1 MWTPVLP
8 DQLAA
13 LPVEE
18 LSTSAAPS
26 RWHGPL
32 RSLGTHCRDGAWV
45 VSGSRDVAVALAAP
59 ALSVAPPA
67 GPAGPAASLLSR
79 MARFSDGDDHR
90 LRRDLVIR
98 LLPPV
103 AKVARAAGARAN
115 DYLRRRAAA
124 FDIMPMAR
132 LLPAEVLARAL
143 GLAPDAADR
152 AAVLTGTLCDALT
165 PSLVPRTGTGTA
177 GDDAAQELAALVASS
192 GYRDTAE
199 QVAVISILF
208 QARDSTAAL
217 IGSAVLAR
225 PANAALSASPAL
237 ARRGLR
243 RGAFVAPTPGDR
255 VEYVLRSDAPAQC
268 TRRTATS
275 DVQIGDA
282 IIPGGA
288 AVWIFVGTAERGS
301 GMPATFG
308 TGPHGCPGAA
318 HATAIARQVVTVLHA
333 DGWRPL
339 AGQRIDLEPRP
350 NLRVPARVM
359 VSRP

>member
-13 LPVEE
+13 LPVDE
-18 LSTSAAPS
+18 LSTSAPPA

-32 RSLGTHCRDGAWV
+32 CSLGTHCRDGAWV
-45 VSGSRDVAVALAAP
+45 VSGIPDVAAALAAP

-67 GPAGPAASLLSR
+67 GPAGPAASLLGR

-98 LLPPV
+98 MLPPV
-103 AKVARAAGARAN
+103 PKVARAAGARAN
-115 DYLRRRAAA
+115 HYLRRRAAA

-143 GLAPDAADR
+143 GLAPEDADR

-165 PSLVPRTGTGTA
+165 PSLVPRTGTGQA
-177 GDDAAQELAALVASS
+177 GDDAAQELAALMAGS
-192 GYRDTAE
+192 GYREAAE
-199 QVAVISILF
+199 QAAVISMLF

-217 IGSAVLAR
+217 IGLAALGW
-225 PANAALSASPAL
+225 PANATV
-237 ARRGLR
+237 ARRALR
-243 RGAFVAPTPGDR
+243 RGALAAPSPGDR

-268 TRRTATS
+268 TRRTATT
-275 DVQIGDA
+275 DVRIGDVV
-282 IIPGGA
+282 IPAGA
-288 AVWIFVGTAERGS
+288 PVWIFVGTAERGS

-333 DGWRPL
+333 EGWRPV

>member
-67 GPAGPAASLLSR
+67 GAAGPAASLLSR

-177 GDDAAQELAALVASS
+177 GDDAARELAALMASS

-208 QARDSTAAL
+208 QARDSTAGDCVAARSSHPRPVT
-217 IGSAVLAR
+217 GSSMSCAATRRRSARAAR
-225 PANAALSASPAL
+225 PRATCRSATRSLQGARRSGSSWAPRNEAAGCQPRSAL
-237 ARRGLR
+237 ARTAALVPRTR
-243 RGAFVAPTPGDR
+243 PRSPGR
-255 VEYVLRSDAPAQC
+255 
-268 TRRTATS
+268 
-275 DVQIGDA
+275 
-282 IIPGGA
+282 
-288 AVWIFVGTAERGS
+288 W
-301 GMPATFG
+301 
-308 TGPHGCPGAA
+308 
-318 HATAIARQVVTVLHA
+318 
-333 DGWRPL
+333 
-339 AGQRIDLEPRP
+339 
-350 NLRVPARVM
+350 
-359 VSRP
+359 